1 MGEADLH
8 SVVYSKNV
16 VEFVTVAN
24 EFCGLIEKV
33 NRMPVDLNMRNLQK
47 VMPLLYL
54 KAALLPKTEKR
65 LEEQLEKY
73 VSELDYNVLQQ
84 RWLEALGEYDSYYEV
99 FDPDI
104 QFGEEMVTASI
115 SESLLDIYQDL
126 KDFLTAYSLGDEE
139 IMNDALYDSV
149 YHFEDFW
156 GQRLVNVLRPVH
168 KLITD
173 GVEFSADGG
182 NSDDDEIKPGKGSP
196 EWLDRFWGTQT
207 GEEEKD
213 V

>member
-1 MGEADLH
+1 
-8 SVVYSKNV
+8 
-16 VEFVTVAN
+16 
-24 EFCGLIEKV
+24 
-33 NRMPVDLNMRNLQK
+33 MRSLQK

-54 KAALLPKTEKR
+54 KAAMLPKTEKR
-65 LEEQLEKY
+65 LDDELEKY

-115 SESLLDIYQDL
+115 SESLLDIYQVL

-139 IMNDALYDSV
+139 IMNDALYDCV

-156 GQRLVNVLRPVH
+156 GQRLVNVLRAVH

-173 GVEFSADGG
+173 GVEFPVNTG
-182 NSDDDEIKPGKGSP
+182 P
-196 EWLDRFWGTQT
+196 EKMRKLNR
-207 GEEEKD
+207 EKE
-213 V
+213 VP